1 MDKFSDILSDLIIE
15 NNCSLREL
23 ERRCGVA
30 SSQLSRYLKGTIPNV
45 KVAMTL
51 ANYFE
56 CGLDYLFGL
65 SDEKQNKFYANFDTY
80 NFIKIYLDC
89 LSKCNISHWKFAQK
103 IGLNESCLR
112 HWQAG
117 ESPNMSTLILIADNL
132 GVSLDMFFEIKH

>member
-15 NNCSLREL
+15 NNCSLREM

-65 SDEKQNKFYANFDTY
+65 SDEKQNIFYANFDTY
-80 NFIKIYLDC
+80 NFINPNRIVICTNIDNMFKSDLTLFEKYIDKI
-89 LSKCNISHWKFAQK
+89 
-103 IGLNESCLR
+103 
-112 HWQAG
+112 
-117 ESPNMSTLILIADNL
+117 
-132 GVSLDMFFEIKH
+132 

>member
-1 MDKFSDILSDLIIE
+1 M
-15 NNCSLREL
+15 
-23 ERRCGVA
+23 
-30 SSQLSRYLKGTIPNV
+30 
-45 KVAMTL
+45 
-51 ANYFE
+51 
-56 CGLDYLFGL
+56 DYLFGL
-65 SDEKQNKFYANFDTY
+65 SDEKQNIFYANFDTY

-103 IGLNESCLR
+103 IELNESCLR